1 MSDHDFPEPKDLGQA
16 ILLLSLLGRRIGD
29 LTTSIE
35 SLREEMV
42 TRPELQKVHDD
53 LSREIESIKSEM
65 RGGSAASQLKKAA
78 EIAQQVA
85 VLAGVIAGIAAAV
98 IAMVHFWDKLPK

>member
-16 ILLLSLLGRRIGD
+16 ILLLSLLGQRIGG
-29 LTTSIE
+29 LTQSIE
-35 SLREEMV
+35 SLRSEMV

-53 LSREIESIKSEM
+53 LSREIESIKAEM
-65 RGGSAASQLKKAA
+65 RGESAASQLKKAA

-85 VLAGVIAGIAAAV
+85 VIAGVVGGIVAAV
-98 IAMVHFWDKLPK
+98 VAIVHFWDKLPK